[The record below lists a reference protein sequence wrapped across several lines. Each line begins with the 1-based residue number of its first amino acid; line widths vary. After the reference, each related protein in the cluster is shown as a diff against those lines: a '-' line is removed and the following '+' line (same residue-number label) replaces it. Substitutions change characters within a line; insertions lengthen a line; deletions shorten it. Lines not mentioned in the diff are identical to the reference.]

1 MCVDMTQIIE
11 DIIALEWDLVN
22 QVDTSTEKEPCLYD
36 KTIFTSNRKN
46 LLAAW
51 SQELQESYYKD
62 LFTAQIEGRNPI
74 SEKYRYMLE
83 QTNPEEYRKIK
94 ENQPEQSMEKLFLM
108 DWISENLLEWQ
119 ESLAQK
125 YPRLVGNKK
134 MIRRNLENRAQKTFE
149 TYMRGDL
156 VTFSVKTLRV
166 YAAYI
171 EHLKKH
177 GLNLN
182 QMIFQNAVAQYGC
195 QTLEEAEQLL
205 KRHHQ

>member
-1 MCVDMTQIIE
+1 MAQIIE

-22 QVDTSTEKEPCLYD
+22 QVDPSTEKKPCLYD

-51 SQELQESYYKD
+51 NQELQESYYKD

-83 QTNPEEYRKIK
+83 QTNPEEYGKIE
-94 ENQPEQSMEKLFLM
+94 ENQPEQSMEKLYLM

-134 MIRRNLENRAQKTFE
+134 MIRRNWENRAQKTFE

-177 GLNLN
+177 ELNLN